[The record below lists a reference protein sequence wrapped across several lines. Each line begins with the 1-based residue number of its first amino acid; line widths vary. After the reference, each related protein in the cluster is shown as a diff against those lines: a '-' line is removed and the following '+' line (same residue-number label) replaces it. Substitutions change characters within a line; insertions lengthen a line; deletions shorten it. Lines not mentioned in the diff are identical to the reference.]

1 MLLAVYNSFTIP
13 LQVAFHLHSMDH
25 PVYILVDVIINIVFI
40 CDMLVNFR
48 TTFIDE
54 ESGEEVTDP
63 KEIAVNYLKSR
74 FKIDL
79 IGVLPWDDIARF

>member
-13 LQVAFHLHSMDH
+13 LQVMFHPHSMDH
-25 PVYILVDVIINIVFI
+25 PVYILVDLIINIVFI

-54 ESGEEVTDP
+54 ESGEEVTDL

-74 FKIDL
+74 FKIDV
-79 IGVLPWDDIARF
+79 IGVLPWDDIARI